1 MENSSVSTS
10 GSITPETKV
19 FDANDLWQKVVA
31 SRPASA
37 SDSEE
42 NVQVPAAAGVAGVAG
57 VSEAVTPVPVPDG
70 RATENGVAE
79 TGVTDGAT
87 SVTDGITGERQD
99 APEDSRDPPEDNC
112 VSSAQVSTPEP
123 AATSAMRPVVSAMVM
138 GTANPVSSGLNQF
151 VQTTFTLDRVKR
163 LNPKGFP
170 HPPKEGSDQIKP
182 TALNLRHMF
191 DGYGVQVVYDEIKKK
206 QFIYI
211 PGQVG
216 SADNQDNV
224 ALAHIYSLA
233 TLNGMATSSI
243 ANLLI
248 VIGDRNRRNPVKE
261 WIQLRPWDGAD
272 RFEEF
277 ANTIQ
282 ERKGYPV
289 AMKKILLRK
298 WLRSAIAAV
307 LMGQGFH
314 CRGVLVLQGKQSIG
328 KSSWFQA
335 LISDAALAELVILL
349 GHNLDPANKD
359 SVLKA
364 ISHWIVELGELD
376 STFKKDIARVKGF
389 LTSGSDKIRRPYGRL
404 ESEFPRRTTFCASV
418 NDTCFLVDE
427 TGNSRFWTIAVES
440 VNYQH
445 GIDMQQLFAQIAVEF
460 HAGAQWWLT
469 QDEEMQLALVN
480 ADHRVVSMVRERLM
494 AAIDTAPPAG
504 AKTKA
509 MSAIDVLQAAGIE
522 KPTNPQ
528 CKECA
533 SILRELYG
541 DAKKV
546 QGRYVWRVVLADRGP
561 FGSSGAASTTEVD
574 DDLY

>member
-1 MENSSVSTS
+1 MTENAVSTN
-10 GSITPETKV
+10 GSTAPKIKAVSKDE
-19 FDANDLWQKVVA
+19 LWQQVLAQRSAPTAGSQEGVQALATKDV
-31 SRPASA
+31 SEPELTEPALVEMDAELKDDAAGQKQDATVDSIGNTA
-37 SDSEE
+37 GIGAATTDVEEGDDRIDSETDDAS
-42 NVQVPAAAGVAGVAG
+42 Q
-57 VSEAVTPVPVPDG
+57 VSELTSGASVEIVPNGSGAVK
-70 RATENGVAE
+70 
-79 TGVTDGAT
+79 
-87 SVTDGITGERQD
+87 
-99 APEDSRDPPEDNC
+99 
-112 VSSAQVSTPEP
+112 
-123 AATSAMRPVVSAMVM
+123 
-138 GTANPVSSGLNQF
+138 GTANPVSSGLDQF
-151 VQTTFTLDRVKR
+151 VQTYPLDRAKR

-170 HPPKEGSDQIKP
+170 HPPKGDSAQIKA
-182 TALNLRHMF
+182 TLANLQHMLEAN
-191 DGYGVQVVYDEIKKK
+191 GVLVIYDEVKKK
-206 QFIYI
+206 LFINI
-211 PGQVG
+211 PGHVG

-233 TLNGMATSSI
+233 TLNGMATGPI

-261 WIQLRPWDGAD
+261 WIQSKPWDGID

-277 ANTIQ
+277 SKTIQ
-282 ERKGYPV
+282 ERKGYPP
-289 AMKKILLRK
+289 AMKRILLRK
-298 WLRSAIAAV
+298 WLRSAVAAI
-307 LMGQGFH
+307 LMEQGFR

-328 KSSWFQA
+328 KGAWIQA
-335 LISDAALAELVILL
+335 LVPDAVLSELVILL

-359 SVLKA
+359 SVTKA

-404 ESEFPRRTTFCASV
+404 ESEYPRRTVFCASV

-440 VNYQH
+440 INYQH

-460 HAGAQWWLT
+460 HAGEQWWLT

-480 ADHRVVSMVRERLM
+480 SDHRVVSMVRERLM
-494 AAIDTAPPAG
+494 AAINVDAPEDG
-504 AKTKA
+504 KTEA
-509 MSAIDVLQAAGIE
+509 MSAIDMLKEAGIDR
-522 KPTNPQ
+522 PTNPQ

-546 QGRYVWRVVLADRGP
+546 QGRYVWRVALADRDQFTVSKSIP
-561 FGSSGAASTTEVD
+561 IVD
-574 DDLY
+574 DEEDLY

>member
-1 MENSSVSTS
+1 V
-10 GSITPETKV
+10 GAPKPDVI
-19 FDANDLWQKVVA
+19 
-31 SRPASA
+31 
-37 SDSEE
+37 SEVLP
-42 NVQVPAAAGVAGVAG
+42 NGC
-57 VSEAVTPVPVPDG
+57 
-70 RATENGVAE
+70 AT
-79 TGVTDGAT
+79 
-87 SVTDGITGERQD
+87 
-99 APEDSRDPPEDNC
+99 
-112 VSSAQVSTPEP
+112 
-123 AATSAMRPVVSAMVM
+123 VM
-138 GTANPVSSGLNQF
+138 GTANPVSSDLNQF
-151 VQTTFTLDRVKR
+151 VKTHTLDSVRR

-170 HPPKEGSDQIKP
+170 HAPKEGSDQIKP
-182 TALNLRHMF
+182 TVLNLQYLLEA
-191 DGYGVQVVYDEIKKK
+191 YGVMVVYDEIKKK
-206 QFIYI
+206 LFIFI

-243 ANLLI
+243 GNLLI
-248 VIGDRNRRNPVKE
+248 VIGDRNRRNPVKD
-261 WIQLRPWDGAD
+261 WIQSKPWDGVD

-289 AMKKILLRK
+289 AMKTLLLRK

-307 LMGQGFH
+307 LMAQGFH
-314 CRGVLVLQGKQSIG
+314 CRGVLVLQGKQSVG

-335 LISDAALAELVILL
+335 LIPNAVLGELVILL

-359 SVLKA
+359 SVTKA

-404 ESEFPRRTTFCASV
+404 ESEYPRRTVFCASV

-445 GIDMQQLFAQIAVEF
+445 DIDMQQLFAQIAVEF
-460 HAGAQWWLT
+460 HAREQWWLT
-469 QDEEMQLALVN
+469 QGEEMQLALVN

-494 AAIDTAPPAG
+494 AAIDTEPPAA

-509 MSAIDVLQAAGIE
+509 MSAIDMLQEAGID

-541 DAKKV
+541 DSKKV
-546 QGRYVWRVVLADRGP
+546 RGIYVWRVVLADRGQ
-561 FGSSGAASTTEVD
+561 FGSSGAASTTDVD

>member
-1 MENSSVSTS
+1 LGSV
-10 GSITPETKV
+10 
-19 FDANDLWQKVVA
+19 
-31 SRPASA
+31 R
-37 SDSEE
+37 
-42 NVQVPAAAGVAGVAG
+42 
-57 VSEAVTPVPVPDG
+57 
-70 RATENGVAE
+70 
-79 TGVTDGAT
+79 
-87 SVTDGITGERQD
+87 
-99 APEDSRDPPEDNC
+99 
-112 VSSAQVSTPEP
+112 
-123 AATSAMRPVVSAMVM
+123 
-138 GTANPVSSGLNQF
+138 
-151 VQTTFTLDRVKR
+151 R

-170 HPPKEGSDQIKP
+170 HRPKEGYDDIKP
-182 TALNLRHMF
+182 TALNLQHMLEA
-191 DGYGVQVVYDEIKKK
+191 YGVLVVYDEIKKK
-206 QFIYI
+206 LFISI
-211 PGQVG
+211 PGQIG

-224 ALAHIYSLA
+224 ALAHVYSLA
-233 TLNGMATSSI
+233 TLNNMATGPI
-243 ANLLI
+243 APLLI
-248 VIGDRNRRNPVKE
+248 LIGDLNRRNLVKD
-261 WIQLRPWDGAD
+261 WLQSKPWDGVD

-277 ANTIQ
+277 ANTLK
-282 ERKGYPV
+282 ERKGYPT

-298 WLRSAIAAV
+298 WLRSAIGAV

-314 CRGVLVLQGKQSIG
+314 CRGVLVLQGKQSVG

-335 LISDAALAELVILL
+335 LIPDAALGDQVILL
-349 GHNLDPANKD
+349 GHNLDPSNKD
-359 SVLKA
+359 SVTKA

-404 ESEFPRRTTFCASV
+404 ESEYPRRTVFAASV

-445 GIDMQQLFAQIAVEF
+445 AIDMQQLFAQIAVEF

-546 QGRYVWRVVLADRGP
+546 QGRYVWRVVLAELEP
-561 FGSSGAASTTEVD
+561 FDASDAASATEGD